1 MATNEIYRHSDW
13 IPLPVIEGTVN
24 GSPVLVGGLVGV
36 AQEVGG
42 IPVTWSIGGTSTTPA
57 ANLTVTQLP
66 ASNHLEPGYA
76 SVALVGAWA
85 FEIEGS
91 EGAEVGDAVSI
102 TQGTGGDPAT
112 LTMGDGGDALFGHLI
127 NWTTDGRAVVRIN
140 GGS

>member
-57 ANLTVTQLP
+57 ANLTVMQLP

-76 SVALVGAWA
+76 SVALTGAWA
-85 FEIEGS
+85 FEIEG
-91 EGAEVGDAVSI
+91 AEDAAVGTIVGI
-102 TQGTGGDPAT
+102 IQGSDGEPAT
-112 LTMGDGGDALFGHLI
+112 LTVGAEGQPFGHLI
-127 NWTTDGRAVVRIN
+127 NWTTDGRAIVRLM
-140 GGS
+140 GGMA